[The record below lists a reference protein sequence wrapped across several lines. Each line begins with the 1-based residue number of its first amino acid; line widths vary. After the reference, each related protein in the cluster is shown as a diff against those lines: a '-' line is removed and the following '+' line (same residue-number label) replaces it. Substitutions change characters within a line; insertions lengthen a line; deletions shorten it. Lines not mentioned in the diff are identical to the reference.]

1 MYNIIMYNIP
11 HIKDLY
17 VESKIYNQLVNK
29 TEKKQT
35 HRYREQTCGYQWG
48 QGRMRVKIGVGD

>member
-1 MYNIIMYNIP
+1 MYNIP